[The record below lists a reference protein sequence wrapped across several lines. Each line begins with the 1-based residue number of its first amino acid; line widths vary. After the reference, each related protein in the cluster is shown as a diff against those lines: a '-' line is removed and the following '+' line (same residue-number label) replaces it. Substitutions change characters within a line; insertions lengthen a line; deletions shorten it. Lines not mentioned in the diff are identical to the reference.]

1 MNDGMT
7 DFAPEFRVGS
17 NDRRDGL
24 VMPSDEDLLDRV
36 ARGQQ
41 HAFDLIVAR
50 YGARLHGFL
59 RHLLADADEAEDV
72 AQDVFVKVLLHFRER
87 DVASRFAVWLFCI
100 ARREALDHLRR
111 RQSRARVVAAL
122 SALGSSV
129 SSFLRSFSP
138 SSGLEADEFRRDLES
153 AVTRLPPE
161 QREVF
166 LLREREGLEYDEIA
180 TVLEIP
186 AKTVSTRLFR
196 ARERLRNELR
206 RHLDGGSTAGE
217 SMNAIPRP
225 TNPAEE
231 FES

>member
-1 MNDGMT
+1 MT
-7 DFAPEFRVGS
+7 DFAPELRVS
-17 NDRRDGL
+17 NDDRRDGL

-36 ARGQQ
+36 ARGQH

-59 RHLLADADEAEDV
+59 RHLLTDADEAEDV
-72 AQDVFVKVLLHFRER
+72 AQDVLVKVLLHSGDR
-87 DVASRFAVWLFCI
+87 DPSIRFAVWLFCI

-111 RQSRARVVAAL
+111 RRSRARIVAAI
-122 SALGSSV
+122 AAIGSGM
-129 SSFLRSFSP
+129 SSFLRSLSP
-138 SSGLEADEFRRDLES
+138 SRGLEADEFRRDLEHAIS
-153 AVTRLPPE
+153 RLPPE

-180 TVLEIP
+180 DVLEIP

-196 ARERLRNELR
+196 ARERLREALR

-217 SMNAIPRP
+217 SMDVPPRSP
-225 TNPAEE
+225 SFSGGGER
-231 FES
+231 